1 MSSLLPQIQFLK
13 CYHFA
18 KYAKYTEERFSM
30 AIFKNEIPILEFDTE
45 QKAVIMPGHHSDYN
59 FPQKAVMLFMETE
72 IDNFVTA
79 NECEIVG
86 KFVSVTKEFYVYRT
100 KINNRDIV
108 FVQAPLGGAGAVQI
122 MEQLIAGGVEEIIA
136 AGCCGALVEDTEGSF
151 FVPTAA
157 LRQEGTSYHYLPPSR
172 EIELDSAPIKAICK
186 VLENAEL
193 SYKTCKTWT
202 TDGFYRETKE
212 MVQYRKSEGY
222 SVVEMECAS
231 MAACAKMRGIIFG
244 QVLFTADSLA
254 NVDAYNIRN
263 WGNDSFSAAMRIAME
278 AITKL

>member
-1 MSSLLPQIQFLK
+1 
-13 CYHFA
+13 
-18 KYAKYTEERFSM
+18 M
-30 AIFKNEIPILEFDTE
+30 AVFKNEIPILEFDTE
-45 QKAVIMPGHHSDYN
+45 QSAVIMPGHHSDHN
-59 FPQKAVMLFMETE
+59 FPRKAVMLFMESE
-72 IDNFVTA
+72 IDDFVA
-79 NECEIVG
+79 EKECEMVG
-86 KFVSVTKEFYVYRT
+86 KFVSITKEFCVYKT
-100 KINNRDIV
+100 KINGVDIV

-172 EIELDSAPIKAICK
+172 EIELDAVAIKAICS
-186 VLENAEL
+186 VLENAGL
-193 SYKTCKTWT
+193 SYRICKTWT

-212 MVQYRKSEGY
+212 MVQYRRSEGY

-231 MAACAKMRGIIFG
+231 MAACAKMRGVLFG

-254 NVDAYNIRN
+254 DVDAYDIRN
-263 WGNDSFSAAMRIAME
+263 WGNDFLAAAMKIAME
-278 AITKL
+278 AITEM